1 MAKPYQYPKH
11 RCVKTNAFHTSD
23 NRNQSKIQF
32 PIIMDEK
39 DKREKF
45 SLPEKAPENYQ
56 SVLNIRN
63 RDQLER
69 DRLSPPPKQR
79 DIIACCGK
87 NCALCE
93 YYVPEGASA
102 GETGCRGC
110 GTGDAENGLAETC
123 DIRICCMEKGCKS
136 CSECADFPCNML
148 RASALEDDDTE
159 SLVEMRSRASLSREN
174 MKNEVIFV
182 LCGLAVGAIA
192 GAAFGIFAGSPA
204 SSAAGGAAVGA
215 GIPLIILAGRKDS

>member
-1 MAKPYQYPKH
+1 
-11 RCVKTNAFHTSD
+11 
-23 NRNQSKIQF
+23 
-32 PIIMDEK
+32 MDEK

-56 SVLNIRN
+56 SVLNVRN
-63 RDQLER
+63 RDQRER
-69 DRLSPPPKQR
+69 DKLTPPQEQP
-79 DIIACCGK
+79 DVIACCGK

-93 YYVPEGASA
+93 YFVPEGASD
-102 GETGCRGC
+102 ENTGCHGC
-110 GTGDAENGLAETC
+110 GTGTEENGLAETC
-123 DIRICCMEKGCKS
+123 DIRICCTEKGCKN

-159 SLVEMRSRASLSREN
+159 SLVEMRSRTALSREN

-182 LCGLAVGAIA
+182 LCGLAVGVIV

-204 SSAAGGAAVGA
+204 ASAAGGAAVGA
-215 GIPLIILAGRKDS
+215 GIPLIILAGRNDS

>member
-1 MAKPYQYPKH
+1 
-11 RCVKTNAFHTSD
+11 
-23 NRNQSKIQF
+23 
-32 PIIMDEK
+32 MDEK

-56 SVLNIRN
+56 SVLNVRN
-63 RDQLER
+63 RDQRER
-69 DRLSPPPKQR
+69 DKLTPPQEQP
-79 DIIACCGK
+79 DVIACCGK

-102 GETGCRGC
+102 GETGLRETGCHGC
-110 GTGDAENGLAETC
+110 GTGKEETC
-123 DIRICCMEKGCKS
+123 DIRICCTEKGCKN

-159 SLVEMRSRASLSREN
+159 SLVEMRSRTALSREN

-182 LCGLAVGAIA
+182 LCGLAVGVIV

-204 SSAAGGAAVGA
+204 ASAAGGAAVGA
-215 GIPLIILAGRKDS
+215 GIPLIILAGRNDS

>member
-1 MAKPYQYPKH
+1 MIEEK
-11 RCVKTNAFHTSD
+11 
-23 NRNQSKIQF
+23 
-32 PIIMDEK
+32 DEK
-39 DKREKF
+39 KPFSVPERF

-123 DIRICCMEKGCKS
+123 DIRICCMEKGCKN